1 VSKLLFALLIPACF
15 TSLATSAMLPQFVG
29 TLKQTAV
36 KPLPIP
42 LPTDDK
48 AVWDDYG
55 LQDSEQA
62 TYENAGQKI
71 NVRAY
76 RLQDTTG
83 AVAAFQ
89 WLRPQGS
96 TAPNEELAELS
107 PLSAITAN
115 GLIIALGNHVLIVDG
130 AKPSP
135 EDLGNVFRS
144 MPRQESGPLPSL
156 PNHVPAGGLIPNSER
171 YITGP
176 GSLAKFEPEVSP
188 SQAAFHLGTEIQ
200 TATYKTANGEMRLA
214 IFSMPSPELAR
225 IRLAE
230 LEKIP
235 GLLTKRSGP
244 LVAAIYQ
251 AKDANDAEKLLSQV
265 RFQAAITT
273 SQAPANTKKEN
284 FGDFLLNLAI
294 LIGIVI
300 IFAVVSGLAFG
311 GIRHMRHRGGASGDR
326 EAVISLHLGDQ

>member
-1 VSKLLFALLIPACF
+1 VSKIILALLIPA
-15 TSLATSAMLPQFVG
+15 LATGAMLPQFVG
-29 TLKQTAV
+29 TLKQSAV
-36 KPLPIP
+36 RPLPVE
-42 LPTDDK
+42 DK

-55 LQDSEQA
+55 LQDSEQS

-96 TAPNEELAELS
+96 KPPDDDLAELS
-107 PLSAITAN
+107 PLSAITPT
-115 GLIIALGNHVLIVDG
+115 GVIIALGNHVLIIDG
-130 AKPSP
+130 GKPSP

-156 PNHVPAGGLIPNSER
+156 PNHLPAGGLVPNSER

-176 GSLAKFEPEVSP
+176 ASLVKFEPEVSP

-200 TATYKTANGEMRLA
+200 TAMYKTANGEMKLA
-214 IFSMPSPELAR
+214 IFNMPSPEMAR

-244 LVAAIYQ
+244 LVAVIYQ
-251 AKDANDAEKLLSQV
+251 PKDPNDAEKLLAQV
-265 RFQAAITT
+265 RFQAAVTT
-273 SQAPANTKKEN
+273 SQAPANAKKEN

-294 LIGIVI
+294 LIGIVVV
-300 IFAVVSGLAFG
+300 FAILSGLLFG
-311 GIRHMRHRGGASGDR
+311 AIRHMRHRGGASGDG

>member
-1 VSKLLFALLIPACF
+1 VSKFLFALLIPA
-15 TSLATSAMLPQFVG
+15 LAAGAMLPQFVG
-29 TLKQTAV
+29 TLKQSAV
-36 KPLPIP
+36 KPLPVE
-42 LPTDDK
+42 DK

-62 TYENAGQKI
+62 TYELAGQRI

-96 TAPNEELAELS
+96 KPPDDDLAELS
-107 PLSAITAN
+107 PLSAITPT

-130 AKPSP
+130 GKPAP

-156 PNHVPAGGLIPNSER
+156 PKHVPAAGLIPNSER

-200 TATYKTANGEMRLA
+200 TATYKTAAGEMKLA
-214 IFSMPSPELAR
+214 IFNMPSPEMAR

-230 LEKIP
+230 LDKIP

-244 LVAAIYQ
+244 LIAAIYQ
-251 AKDANDAEKLLSQV
+251 PKDSNEAEKLLSQV

-300 IFAVVSGLAFG
+300 VFAVVSGLLFG
-311 GIRHMRHRGGASGDR
+311 GFRHLRHRGRATGDG

>member
-1 VSKLLFALLIPACF
+1 VSKFLFALLIPA
-15 TSLATSAMLPQFVG
+15 LATGAMLPQFVG
-29 TLKQTAV
+29 TLKQSAV
-36 KPLPIP
+36 KPLPVE
-42 LPTDDK
+42 DK

-62 TYENAGQKI
+62 SYELAGQKI

-96 TAPNEELAELS
+96 KPPDDDLAELS
-107 PLSAITAN
+107 PLSAITPT

-130 AKPSP
+130 GKPAP

-156 PNHVPAGGLIPNSER
+156 PKHVPAAGLIPNSER

-176 GSLAKFEPEVSP
+176 GSLSKFEPEVSP

-200 TATYKTANGEMRLA
+200 TATYNTAAGEMKLA
-214 IFSMPSPELAR
+214 IFNMPSPEMAR

-230 LEKIP
+230 LDKIP
-235 GLLTKRSGP
+235 GLVTKRSGP
-244 LVAAIYQ
+244 LIAAIYQ
-251 AKDANDAEKLLSQV
+251 PKDPNEAEKLLSQV

-284 FGDFLLNLAI
+284 FGDFLLNLSI

-300 IFAVVSGLAFG
+300 IFAVVSGLLFG
-311 GIRHMRHRGGASGDR
+311 GFRHLRHRGGASGEG

>member
-1 VSKLLFALLIPACF
+1 VSKLILALLIPA
-15 TSLATSAMLPQFVG
+15 LATGAMLPQFVG
-29 TLKQTAV
+29 TLKQTSV
-36 KPLPIP
+36 KPLAVE
-42 LPTDDK
+42 DK
-48 AVWDDYG
+48 PVWDDYG

-62 TYENAGQKI
+62 TYELGGQKLT
-71 NVRAY
+71 VRAY

-83 AVAAFQ
+83 AVGAFQ
-89 WLRPQGS
+89 WLRPASAKPPGDD
-96 TAPNEELAELS
+96 LAELS
-107 PLSAITAN
+107 PLSVLTPN
-115 GLIIALGNHVLIVDG
+115 GLIIALGNHVLVIDG
-130 AKPSP
+130 ARPAP

-156 PNHVPAGGLIPNSER
+156 PNHVPAGGLVPNSER

-188 SQAAFHLGTEIQ
+188 AQAAFHLGTEIQ
-200 TATYKTANGEMRLA
+200 TANYKTANGEMKLA

-230 LEKIP
+230 LDKIP
-235 GLLTKRSGP
+235 SLMTKRSGP

-251 AKDANDAEKLLSQV
+251 PKDANDAEKLLSQV

-273 SQAPANTKKEN
+273 SQAPENKKKEN

-294 LIGIVI
+294 LIGIVV
-300 IFAVVSGLAFG
+300 IFAVLSGLAFG
-311 GIRHMRHRGGASGDR
+311 GIRHMRHRSGAAG
-326 EAVISLHLGDQ
+326 EAESMISLHLGDQ

>member
-1 VSKLLFALLIPACF
+1 MSKFLFALLIPA
-15 TSLATSAMLPQFVG
+15 LATGAMLPQFVG
-29 TLKQTAV
+29 TLKQSAV
-36 KPLPIP
+36 KPLPVE
-42 LPTDDK
+42 DK

-62 TYENAGQKI
+62 TYELAGRKI

-96 TAPNEELAELS
+96 KPPDDDLAELS
-107 PLSAITAN
+107 PLSAITPT
-115 GLIIALGNHVLIVDG
+115 GIIIALGNHVLIVDG
-130 AKPSP
+130 SKPAP

-156 PNHVPAGGLIPNSER
+156 PKHIPAAGLVPNSER

-200 TATYKTANGEMRLA
+200 TATYKTPAGELKLA
-214 IFSMPSPELAR
+214 IFNMPSPEMAR
-225 IRLAE
+225 LRLAE
-230 LEKIP
+230 LDKIP
-235 GLLTKRSGP
+235 GLVTKRSGP
-244 LVAAIYQ
+244 LIAAIYQ
-251 AKDANDAEKLLSQV
+251 PKDPNEAEKLLSQV

-284 FGDFLLNLAI
+284 FGDFLLNLSI

-300 IFAVVSGLAFG
+300 IFAVVSGLLFG
-311 GIRHMRHRGGASGDR
+311 GFRHLRHRGGAAGDG